1 MSHQARRARRLFRA
15 TCILRT
21 RAPSIGSI
29 RISRSGRRSCARCSL
44 ARHRLAPCRSLRARP
59 APSKAGGSHRAISLC
74 SAGHALPSRVARHSP
89 RSGERCVSPT
99 SATDSRHA
107 HPIRCQ
113 IPDRD
118 PFPLSR
124 LATGQRSRISGG
136 ASLDG
141 DPPASA
147 SLQPDEASH
156 RAEAPL
162 LACSE
167 HRADLV
173 GPRSNA
179 LPRHASRSRPRRPR
193 PSMQIH
199 L

>member
-1 MSHQARRARRLFRA
+1 MSHQMHRARRLFRA
-15 TCILRT
+15 TCILCT

-59 APSKAGGSHRAISLC
+59 ASSKAGGSLRAIPLC
-74 SAGHALPSRVARHSP
+74 SSLHELPSRVAGASP

-113 IPDRD
+113 IPDLD
-118 PFPLSR
+118 PPELSC
-124 LATGQRSRISGG
+124 LATGQRPRISGG

-179 LPRHASRSRPRRPR
+179 LPRRASRSRPVRPC
-193 PSMQIH
+193 PSVQIH